1 MRKNNLNSLSSLEA
15 TSPDPIFTRVH
26 PDSAG
31 ISCDESNQPTSA
43 SCDVFTPDS
52 DCGRQPI
59 WPQRGTTQTRRQS
72 LSLQSS
78 EEKDESQAS
87 SPPPSKPRS
96 KIFVL
101 RSDSISDNEMSD
113 RTPPP
118 RDRTSQSPAPDH
130 DLKRYSK
137 RPLRGP
143 YGQMLEAEM
152 KKPAKQNYDG
162 LLEELNRSER

>member
-1 MRKNNLNSLSSLEA
+1 
-15 TSPDPIFTRVH
+15 
-26 PDSAG
+26 
-31 ISCDESNQPTSA
+31 
-43 SCDVFTPDS
+43 
-52 DCGRQPI
+52 
-59 WPQRGTTQTRRQS
+59 
-72 LSLQSS
+72 
-78 EEKDESQAS
+78 
-87 SPPPSKPRS
+87 
-96 KIFVL
+96 
-101 RSDSISDNEMSD
+101 MSD